1 MKHLFYIVLCLL
13 FVSCGDFMEYKD
25 KDKVIPENLDHYKEF
40 IMGELLLKSMGTTGF
55 NLWYMSDDVGS
66 YMPSSLSST
75 SKDEREYYQSFYL
88 WAKEPQIT
96 VRGDEKIDPAWENFY
111 HKIVVCNVIESDLN
125 EFADDPAKMK
135 YRLLGEVQAI
145 RAISY
150 WYLVN
155 MYGEP

>member
-1 MKHLFYIVLCLL
+1 
-13 FVSCGDFMEYKD
+13 MEYKD
-25 KDKVIPENLDHYKEF
+25 KDKVIPENLDYYKEF

-111 HKIVVCNVIESDLN
+111 HKIVVCKPVGGIN
-125 EFADDPAKMK
+125 
-135 YRLLGEVQAI
+135 
-145 RAISY
+145 
-150 WYLVN
+150 LVHT
-155 MYGEP
+155 